1 MLGRWLAWSA
11 APVAAGAALAD
22 AGEGDAMDQPTD
34 PLARQLAL
42 SALTTEQFNL
52 QTARMGTIAE
62 ANGRSTLY
70 LGALSSAVIAIA
82 FVGQANELGDS
93 FYLFALLLLPPVF
106 LLGLFSFLRLVQT
119 SIEDMVYALGSFR
132 IRQYYLGLDP
142 AAVPFFPPTDP
153 QGMTKLERIGV
164 VATGPLQLLLT
175 AASMVGCINAI
186 VGGMTVG
193 LAVRSL
199 LEASVPVA
207 AVTGT
212 LVALG
217 LAALCFGYQVRRFR
231 RAAAVVPELYEGRS
245 PNLPGWPTA

>member
-1 MLGRWLAWSA
+1 
-11 APVAAGAALAD
+11 
-22 AGEGDAMDQPTD
+22 MDQPTD

-106 LLGLFSFLRLVQT
+106 LLGLLSFLRLVQT

-142 AAVPFFPPTDP
+142 AAAPFFPPTDP

-164 VATGPLQLLLT
+164 VATGRLQMLLT

-231 RAAAVVPELYEGRS
+231 RAAAVVPELYQGRS